1 MQCIHKDFLG
11 IHKKPGQAAG
21 CVVDE
26 QLGPMHEL
34 DMKSGDGR
42 IWKSNGTE
50 WYIYNYSYIYYISIF
65 NMYLFTFNII

>member
-26 QLGPMHEL
+26 QLGPIHEF

-50 WYIYNYSYIYYISIF
+50 WYIYICTNYSEDSRG
-65 NMYLFTFNII
+65 NEAGCRN